1 MEANRTTGTLLGEAL
16 RRLAQVL
23 ERPQLDAELLLAHV
37 LGVPRARLKSH
48 PEEPRSAGDRERYV
62 ALVERRARGEPLAY
76 LVGRKAF
83 WSIEL
88 CVGPGVLV
96 PRPETELLVE
106 RALALLPEAAIDAAD
121 LGTGSGALALALA
134 RERPGWR
141 ITATD
146 VSEEALGIARR
157 NAADLGI
164 TSVEFLAGD
173 WLAPLAGRQLHL
185 LLSNPPYVASAD
197 PALDSA
203 PLRFEPRTA
212 LASGPDGLADLR
224 RIIAA
229 APEHLE
235 HGGWLLLEHGAA
247 QARAVRGALAA
258 RGFTHVRSYRDLAGL
273 ERVTEALHA

>member
-106 RALALLPEAAIDAAD
+106 RALALRPEAAIDAAD
-121 LGTGSGALALALA
+121 LGTGSG
-134 RERPGWR
+134 
-141 ITATD
+141 
-146 VSEEALGIARR
+146 
-157 NAADLGI
+157 
-164 TSVEFLAGD
+164 
-173 WLAPLAGRQLHL
+173 
-185 LLSNPPYVASAD
+185 
-197 PALDSA
+197 
-203 PLRFEPRTA
+203 
-212 LASGPDGLADLR
+212 
-224 RIIAA
+224 
-229 APEHLE
+229 
-235 HGGWLLLEHGAA
+235 
-247 QARAVRGALAA
+247 
-258 RGFTHVRSYRDLAGL
+258 
-273 ERVTEALHA
+273 